1 MTYLLASD
9 PLRLRVI
16 TPVYFVPIAALL
28 VLLVE
33 REMIRPKPG
42 TPRTV
47 AHHVIDLAIVPLV
60 SLFLIFVGLRTLTM
74 LG

>member
-1 MTYLLASD
+1 MSYLLATD
-9 PLRLRVI
+9 PLQLREI
-16 TPVYFVPIAALL
+16 IPVYFVPIAALL

-33 REMIRPKPG
+33 REMIRTRPG
-42 TPRTV
+42 TPRTT

-60 SLFLIFVGLRTLTM
+60 SLFLIFVGLRAATM

>member
-1 MTYLLASD
+1 MSYLLATD
-9 PLRLRVI
+9 PLQLRVI

-33 REMIRPKPG
+33 REMIRTRPG
-42 TPRTV
+42 TPRTT
-47 AHHVIDLAIVPLV
+47 AQHVIDLAIVPLV
-60 SLFLIFVGLRTLTM
+60 SLFLIFVGLRAATM

>member
-1 MTYLLASD
+1 MTYLLASN
-9 PLRLRVI
+9 PLQLRVI

-33 REMIRPKPG
+33 REMIRTGPG

-47 AHHVIDLAIVPLV
+47 AQHVIGLAIVPLV
-60 SLFLIFVGLRTLTM
+60 SLFLIFVGLRALAM
-74 LG
+74 HG

>member
-1 MTYLLASD
+1 MTYLLASV
-9 PLRLRVI
+9 PLKLREI

-33 REMIRPKPG
+33 REMIRTRPG
-42 TPRTV
+42 MPRTV

-60 SLFLIFVGLRTLTM
+60 SLFLIFVGLRAITM